1 MLFAMPITPGTSKAA
16 MATVSIQMTADIKAG
31 HMSGSSTRSRVL
43 NLLTPWMLAASTRAG
58 FMPRKA
64 AAIIT
69 HASGVNVNPSTNPM
83 PGNSG
88 PEAHPHDHR
97 QESDD
102 GQRRDPR
109 DA

>member
-1 MLFAMPITPGTSKAA
+1 MRQVGAFDEPCKDKSQRHRDGNGHAGESQRRHHHAITVRIGEQQS
-16 MATVSIQMTADIKAG
+16 VVVEIVRG
-31 HMSGSSTRSRVL
+31 EL
-43 NLLTPWMLAASTRAG
+43 
-58 FMPRKA
+58 
-64 AAIIT
+64 
-69 HASGVNVNPSTNPM
+69 

-102 GQRRDPR
+102 GQRGNPG

>member
-1 MLFAMPITPGTSKAA
+1 HAITVRIGEQQS
-16 MATVSIQMTADIKAG
+16 VVVEIVRG
-31 HMSGSSTRSRVL
+31 EL
-43 NLLTPWMLAASTRAG
+43 
-58 FMPRKA
+58 
-64 AAIIT
+64 
-69 HASGVNVNPSTNPM
+69 

-109 DA
+109 DSPEEKLGTVEAHGSGFERKHFIGCSHYPQSAYPSRRKAELSIVLASRRTPHRV